1 VSRGIYIPLPEPE
14 REALISLAD
23 REWRQPREQAAK
35 IVSDALRRAGA
46 LDTDHDQLTTGSP
59 ATVRPA

>member
-1 VSRGIYIPLPEPE
+1 MSRGIYIPLPDPE

-35 IVSDALRRAGA
+35 ILSDALRVAGA
-46 LDTDHDQLTTGSP
+46 LPADNTPTTGMRELEAA
-59 ATVRPA
+59 AT